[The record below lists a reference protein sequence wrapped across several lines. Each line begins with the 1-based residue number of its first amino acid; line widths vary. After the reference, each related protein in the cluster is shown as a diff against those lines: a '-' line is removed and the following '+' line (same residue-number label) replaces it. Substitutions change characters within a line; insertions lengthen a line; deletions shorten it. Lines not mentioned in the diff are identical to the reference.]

1 MQLHQQ
7 RVVDEQSELNEKI
20 NKLSDFIKTSPL
32 FEGLPIDEQERL
44 MRQKY
49 YMIEYS
55 DVLAERIAA
64 FSLS

>member
-7 RVVDEQSELNEKI
+7 RVVDEQSELNEKL